1 MNEKDK
7 YLKTLLD
14 NLNHDDYMNLCYNTV
29 MSFSSE
35 VLLYDDVSA
44 ERRIEG
50 LSALISY
57 FSEKEEYEKC
67 NSIKKVQDLLKNIK
81 NNIC

>member
-14 NLNHDDYMNLCYNTV
+14 NLHHDDYMNVCYNAI
-29 MSFSSE
+29 MSLSSE
-35 VLLYDDVSA
+35 VLLYDDVSVK
-44 ERRIEG
+44 RRIEC
-50 LSALISY
+50 LSSLISY

-67 NSIKKVQDLLKNIK
+67 NSIKKVQDLLKEIN
-81 NNIC
+81 